1 MSDAPGRN
9 DSRAGPSRRQFL
21 KGSGVTAATAALAG
35 TAEAV
40 VQAATADESKEKT
53 ESMGPG
59 PVALTLDVNGAKME
73 TKVEPRVTL
82 LDALRNHLDVTGC
95 KRVCDRGTCGACT
108 VLLDGKTVYA
118 CTTLALEAQGKKV
131 RTAESLV
138 DGDKLDKVAAAF
150 VKADAQQCGFCTPGF
165 VVSMYAAFQDNP
177 NASPGEIE
185 NALSGNICRC
195 GTYEQMRDAIA
206 ALCKVKRKEA

>member
-1 MSDAPGRN
+1 MSDAPGR
-9 DSRAGPSRRQFL
+9 DTTQDGFSRREFL
-21 KGSGVTAATAALAG
+21 RGSGLTATTAALTGGAAG
-35 TAEAV
+35 LAEAAA
-40 VQAATADESKEKT
+40 VQDRKADAPAL
-53 ESMGPG
+53 GPG
-59 PVALTLDVNGAKME
+59 KVDITLNVNGKE
-73 TKVEPRVTL
+73 LKTKVEPRVTL
-82 LDALRNHLDVTGC
+82 LDALRNYLDVTGC

-108 VLLDGKTVYA
+108 VLLDNKPIYS
-118 CTTLALEAQGKKV
+118 CTLFAAEAQGKKIT
-131 RTAESLV
+131 TAEALV
-138 DGDKLDKVAAAF
+138 EGNKIAKVPAAF

-177 NASPGEIE
+177 SAGPGEIE